1 MRNLKMKKLF
11 GKAEFFFF
19 VGNKIILNSNDFL
32 GVNK

>member
-11 GKAEFFFF
+11 GKAEFFF